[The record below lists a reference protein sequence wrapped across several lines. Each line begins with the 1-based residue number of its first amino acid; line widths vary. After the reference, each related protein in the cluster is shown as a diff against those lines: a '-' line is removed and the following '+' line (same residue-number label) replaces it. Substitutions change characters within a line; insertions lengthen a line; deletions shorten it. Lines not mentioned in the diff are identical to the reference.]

1 MEFSY
6 RNLEKSS
13 RGGDRVG
20 AWKGYKVFAAS
31 KNELNN
37 LGNGAYYI
45 LYDDNNRIVRKGNND
60 NWYCYGTVDVN
71 GNVNEFEMRAPYC
84 VKPQE
89 VAVAHSVDKG
99 GSAASKTEVAA
110 VDVDFMLSK
119 AVEDMLASA
128 RTASIDVLLDGFN
141 YGLD

>member
-45 LYDDNNRIVRKGNND
+45 LYDDNNTIVRKGNND

-71 GNVNEFEMRAPYC
+71 GNVHECERGPYY
-84 VKPQE
+84 VSPKE
-89 VAVAHSVDKG
+89 VAVAYGVDEG
-99 GSAASKTEVAA
+99 SSAAPKTDVAA
-110 VDVDFMLSK
+110 VDVDFMLNK

>member
-6 RNLEKSS
+6 QNLEKSS
-13 RGGDRVG
+13 RGGNRVG
-20 AWKGYKVFAAS
+20 AWRGYKVFAAS

-45 LYDDNNRIVRKGNND
+45 LYDDKNMIVRKGNND

-71 GNVNEFEMRAPYC
+71 GTVNEFEVRVPYC
-84 VKPQE
+84 VTPKE
-89 VAVAHSVDKG
+89 VAVSYSVDEG
-99 GSAASKTEVAA
+99 GSAAPETDVAA
-110 VDVDFMLSK
+110 VDVDFMLDK
-119 AVEDMLASA
+119 AVADMLASA
-128 RTASIDVLLDGFN
+128 RTATIDLLLDGFN

>member
-20 AWKGYKVFAAS
+20 AWRGYKVFAAS

-45 LYDDNNRIVRKGNND
+45 LYDDNNRIVRKGDND
-60 NWYCYGTVDVN
+60 NWYCYGTVKVN
-71 GNVNEFEMRAPYC
+71 GTVDEFEMRVPYC
-84 VKPQE
+84 VSPKE
-89 VAVAHSVDKG
+89 VAVPKEVS
-99 GSAASKTEVAA
+99 SAAPETEVAA
-110 VDVDFMLSK
+110 VDVDFMLNK
-119 AVEDMLASA
+119 AVADMLASA
-128 RTASIDVLLDGFN
+128 RTASIDSLLDGFN